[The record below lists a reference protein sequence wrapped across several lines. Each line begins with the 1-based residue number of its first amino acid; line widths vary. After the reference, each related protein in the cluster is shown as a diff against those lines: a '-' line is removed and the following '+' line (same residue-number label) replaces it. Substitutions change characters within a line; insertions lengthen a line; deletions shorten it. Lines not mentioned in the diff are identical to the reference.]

1 MVTWWFVSLF
11 LLFKLWY
18 HSCRLGRWNLY
29 KNGIEHELLT
39 RLVFFLHRE
48 SRDIPVMLVWED
60 TGAAVQVGGEFGKA
74 DKYLSSKQG
83 TEAAPLILQQLTLVK
98 NIWWQGGRFNL
109 IKRTASYRF
118 KKQCFVNSSKCFSAI
133 FPRCILFWL
142 LLCKKEDRGLTKGRN
157 LMIDGEKLASE

>member
-1 MVTWWFVSLF
+1 MRYQMVTWWFVSLF

-118 KKQCFVNSSKCFSAI
+118 KNNVLWILQNAFLQFSHGAFCFGYYYAK
-133 FPRCILFWL
+133 RRT
-142 LLCKKEDRGLTKGRN
+142 ED
-157 LMIDGEKLASE
+157 